1 MAVIRREDG
10 VQFVVQSYRE
20 LLTQK
25 NPALLKNEIRFIGKT
40 NGDYARL
47 FKQRENQFEAV
58 FSRDPGYLLGE
69 TIWYHFGKP
78 ADLIYCEALPDEQHA
93 LVVIVRSGSVYLD
106 AKLPLAGLQDE
117 FISLATSNNRFVV
130 YTSGDVPLVQNPE
143 ENKFAFEPQLIQAFN
158 VLNEPLFPRLPVNDN
173 LKLLSVDQAI
183 KAQHLDKGLSP
194 ALMVAGLLVASIILY
209 WLFSD
214 KEQPLP
220 QVTQAPVQQQVIEPS
235 ALQAQQLQ
243 GPSPAQQLQVM
254 ANTITDLHGLAGW
267 QPGML
272 DFDGSSSLNV
282 QMQSVGGSAT
292 MLLQWAKAYG
302 AKADLS
308 SQGARIRFP
317 VNLPGRT
324 IMPSMMKE
332 DEVSAGIVD
341 RMLQTL
347 PGRSVQ
353 INPPGS
359 SGGLVEER
367 LTVNFANISP
377 TTLVLIGK
385 QVEGLPVKL
394 TKCSVNN
401 ADGLLSGQLELLVIG
416 D

>member
-47 FKQRENQFEAV
+47 FKQRENQYEAV

-69 TIWYHFGKP
+69 TVWYYFGKP

-93 LVVIVRSGSVYLD
+93 VVVIVRSGSIYLD

-117 FISLATSNNRFVV
+117 FISLATGNNRFAI

-143 ENKFAFEPQLIQAFN
+143 EDKFAFEPQLVQAFN
-158 VLNEPLFPRLPVNDN
+158 VLNEPLFARLPVNDN

-194 ALMVAGLLVASIILY
+194 ALLIAGILVAGLILY
-209 WLFSD
+209 WIYPS
-214 KEQPLP
+214 KEQPAP
-220 QVTQAPVQQQVIEPS
+220 QTIEARIEQVVEPS
-235 ALQAQQLQ
+235 ALQARQLQ
-243 GPSPAQQLQVM
+243 GPSPAQQLQKV
-254 ANTITDLHGLAGW
+254 ADTINALHSLTGW
-267 QPGML
+267 QASIL
-272 DFDGSSSLNV
+272 DFDGGSTLNV
-282 QMQSVGGSAT
+282 QMQSVGGRAT
-292 MLLQWAKAYG
+292 MLLQWAKAQE
-302 AKADLS
+302 ARADLS
-308 SQGARIRFP
+308 SQGARIQFP
-317 VNLPGRT
+317 VNLPGRAVA
-324 IMPSMMKE
+324 PPMMKE
-332 DEVSAGIVD
+332 DEVSASIVD
-341 RMLQTL
+341 KMLQTL

-353 INPPGS
+353 INSPAS

-367 LTVNFANISP
+367 LTVSFSNISP

-394 TKCSVNN
+394 TKCSVTNT
-401 ADGLLSGQLELLVIG
+401 DGLLSGQLELLVIG